1 MLKINDSHFF
11 RYETIGEFHSDG
23 DWIHPARVINS
34 YELIFVLEGI
44 VHIKEDDTV
53 YALEPNECMILEPGR
68 KHEGAEISHM
78 PTAFYWFHFHT
89 NMPIPFK
96 ENKSGDLYDAK
107 YLLKK
112 LLHISKTP
120 SYDTAAKDAAGLM
133 IFYELGNTAPPG
145 NSLVNK
151 IVEYIRIHETVTVTE
166 IAAQFGYHADY
177 IGKLFKKHFGYS
189 IKQYINLQRMKH
201 AKDLLLTTNLSVKE
215 IAAQMGFAEENLF
228 IKYFMYHEEIS
239 PARFRNKYFN
249 THMNNK

>member
-1 MLKINDSHFF
+1 MLQIDDRYFF
-11 RYETIGEFHSDG
+11 HYETIGEFRADG
-23 DWIHPARVINS
+23 DWIHPARVIDS
-34 YELIFVLEGI
+34 YELIFVLEGT
-44 VHIKEDDTV
+44 VSVKENDTV
-53 YALEPNECMILEPGR
+53 YVLQPNECMILEPDR
-68 KHEGAEISHM
+68 KHEGAEISRM

-89 NMPIPFK
+89 NMPLPFK
-96 ENKSGDLYDAK
+96 ENKSGDLYDVK

-112 LLHISKTP
+112 LLHMSKTP
-120 SYDTAAKDAAGLM
+120 SYNTAAKDAAGLM

-145 NSLVNK
+145 NSLVSK
-151 IVEYIRIHETVTVTE
+151 IVEYIRIHETATVTE
-166 IAAQFGYHADY
+166 IAARFGYHADY

-215 IAAQMGFAEENLF
+215 IAARMGFAEENLF